1 MEPEL
6 TLPELQRIYDQFATS
21 VYTGPSSLVGQYL
34 EHDSWSM
41 TLQALADHLR
51 HKAKMNIAYFDYDE
65 DTYTLQTEAA
75 RLPDWSRLDQLY
87 KGDFIEIYNPET
99 NRSVM
104 FEFVCKQIGPVHSRI
119 VFRSTMP
126 LRQTVDGGS
135 EFLRVIIEY

>member
-6 TLPELQRIYDQFATS
+6 TLSELQRIYDQFATS
-21 VYTGPSSLVGQYL
+21 VYTGPSGLVNQSL
-34 EHDSWSM
+34 HDSW
-41 TLQALADHLR
+41 TVTQQALANHLQ

-65 DTYTLQTEAA
+65 DAYTLQTEAA
-75 RLPDWSRLDQLY
+75 RLPEWSRLDQLY

-99 NRSVM
+99 GRSVT
-104 FEFVCKQIGPVHSRI
+104 FEFVCKHVGPVHSRI

-126 LRQTVDGGS
+126 LRQVTDGGS